1 MAKVNNPG
9 KLFKTLLKTTSKDA
23 TRPILGCAYLAENGD
38 AVSTDTYRLTVVHDA
53 WSGGAN
59 ISIPNEV
66 VRGLAKAKAA
76 IKTAE
81 LTVSDDGGF
90 IKATL
95 SDGTEFGDELPNGKF
110 PNYLQLF
117 EGLKDNTTAYVKTKE
132 ALAVI
137 REHVKC
143 KREVRVDVYKDNIRI
158 YGYGEERLPEWGCEK
173 AAEGMDN
180 IATFNGAWLRDAL
193 MACGNTA
200 ELHIDSGIRPMIVK
214 DAERNIEV
222 LVMPINRPTNTAKNA
237 TPKAERKPERKP
249 VNPAVK
255 HDLETALY
263 KIAIDRAANDP
274 DSRVYGGNANCG
286 HRNLV
291 FEYERSGQLTHDELG
306 DLTSWYVDGEFVV
319 CIERRWSKRKIHLTH
334 PELKPF
340 KHKAD
345 LVASRKVER
354 AAKEKAGADVKAT
367 VSDMGD
373 GVTAVV
379 IEPKKEDNDMELK
392 KRIEELEAELAKR
405 NAELEEVWKENET
418 LKRAP
423 KPEPKAEEPKPEP
436 KADMPTAVTLETM
449 QAWCEGKGLLAT
461 QKRAGTCIWVE
472 GDSKPYAD
480 ELKELGFRF
489 AKKRKSWYFATA

>member
-1 MAKVNNPG
+1 MAKINNPG
-9 KLFKTLLKTTSKDA
+9 KLFKMLLKSCSADA

-38 AVSTDTYRLTVVHDA
+38 AVSTDTYRLTVIHDA

-59 ISIPNEV
+59 IIIPNEV
-66 VRGLAKAKAA
+66 VRGLAKAKVA

-90 IKATL
+90 VKATL
-95 SDGTEFGDELPNGKF
+95 SDGTEFGDEVPNGKF

-137 REHVKC
+137 REHVKF
-143 KREVRVDVYKDNIRI
+143 KREVRVDVYKDNVRI

-173 AAEGMDN
+173 AAEGNDN

-222 LVMPINRPTNTAKNA
+222 LVMPINRPTNTTKAA
-237 TPKAERKPERKP
+237 TPKPERKP
-249 VNPAVK
+249 EHKPVNQAVK

-263 KIAIDRAANDP
+263 KIAIDRAASNP
-274 DSRVYGGNANCG
+274 DSRVQGGNANCK

-291 FEYERSGQLTHDELG
+291 FEYERSGQLTHEELG

-319 CIERRWSKRKIHLTH
+319 CIERRWSKREIHLTH

-345 LVASRKVER
+345 LVATRKVEQ
-354 AAKEKAGADVKAT
+354 AAPVKVEATVTEHADV
-367 VSDMGD
+367 
-373 GVTAVV
+373 TA
-379 IEPKKEDNDMELK
+379 IEIKPTKKEDNDMELK

-405 NAELEEVWKENET
+405 NAELESVWKENEQ
-418 LKRAP
+418 LKR
-423 KPEPKAEEPKPEP
+423 KSEEPKPEP
-436 KADMPTAVTLETM
+436 KAKTPEPKADVPTTVTLETM
-449 QAWCEGKGLLAT
+449 QAWCDGKGLIAT
-461 QKRAGTCIWVE
+461 QKREGTCIWVE
-472 GDSKPYAD
+472 GASKPYAD

-489 AKKRKSWYFATA
+489 AKKRKSWYLTPAE

>member
-9 KLFKTLLKTTSKDA
+9 KLFKTLLKSCSTDA

-38 AVSTDTYRLTVVHDA
+38 AVSTDSYRLTIVHAA
-53 WSGGAN
+53 WGGGAN
-59 ISIPNEV
+59 IIVPNEV

-90 IKATL
+90 VKATL
-95 SDGTEFGDELPNGKF
+95 PDGTEFGDELPHGKY
-110 PNYLQLF
+110 PMYTKLF

-143 KREVRVDVYKDNIRI
+143 KHEVRVDVYKDNVRI
-158 YGYGEERLPEWGCEK
+158 YGYGDERLPEWGCEK

-193 MACGNTA
+193 MACGDTA

-222 LVMPINRPTNTAKNA
+222 LVMPINRPTNTTKAV
-237 TPKAERKPERKP
+237 TPKPERKPERKP

-274 DSRVYGGNANCG
+274 DSRVQGGNANCK

-291 FEYERSGQLTHDELG
+291 FEYERSGQLTHDELD

-345 LVASRKVER
+345 LVAARKVEQ
-354 AAKEKAGADVKAT
+354 AEPVKVEATVTEHADV
-367 VSDMGD
+367 
-373 GVTAVV
+373 TA
-379 IEPKKEDNDMELK
+379 IEIKPTKKEDNDMEN
-392 KRIEELEAELAKR
+392 RIK
-405 NAELEEVWKENET
+405 ELEEQLKATRAELDAVWKENEH
-418 LKRAP
+418 LKRS
-423 KPEPKAEEPKPEP
+423 KPEPKAEPKAETPEP
-436 KADMPTAVTLETM
+436 KADMPTAITLETM
-449 QAWCEGKGLLAT
+449 QAWAGERNLIAT
-461 QKRAGTCIWVE
+461 QKRPGTCIWVE
-472 GDSKPYAD
+472 GESKPYAD

-489 AKKRKSWYFATA
+489 AKKRKSWYLTPAE